1 MIDLFFTDNWS
12 CGDQVAKIMGLERF
26 ILDRENGTR
35 KKICRSATTTT
46 HSIYK
51 AIKSKVDRHSAVHD
65 LKIMCMPN
73 GIWSNVNSQ
82 SRFTNSGMR
91 IGIMD

>member
-1 MIDLFFTDNWS
+1 M
-12 CGDQVAKIMGLERF
+12 ARA
-26 ILDRENGTR
+26 

-51 AIKSKVDRHSAVHD
+51 AIKSKVDRHSAHD

-82 SRFTNSGMR
+82 SRFTNSGMQ
-91 IGIMD
+91 IGIMDYVDQAIK